1 MDEDVIAYLIGYT
14 VTLNDYKQEVTTETR
29 SQIFAKKKS
38 VSRAE
43 FYNGGKAG
51 LQPEFRLKT
60 AVIDYNGE
68 LEVEV
73 DGARYGIYRT
83 YNVSADYIELYCEEK
98 GGVQP

>member
-1 MDEDVIAYLIGYT
+1 MDVIAYLIGYT
-14 VTLNDYKQEVTTETR
+14 VTLNDYKQEVTTETQ

-38 VSRAE
+38 VSRTE

-51 LQPEFRLKT
+51 LQPKFRLKT

-68 LEVEV
+68 LVVEL
-73 DGARYGIYRT
+73 DGVRYGIYRT
-83 YNVSADYIELYCEEK
+83 YNVSEDYIELYCEKK

>member
-38 VSRAE
+38 VSRTE

-68 LEVEV
+68 LEVEL
-73 DGARYGIYRT
+73 DGVRYGIYRT
-83 YNVSADYIELYCEEK
+83 YNVSADYIELYCEKK

>member
-38 VSRAE
+38 VSRTE

-68 LEVEV
+68 LEVEL
-73 DGARYGIYRT
+73 DGVRYGIYRT
-83 YNVSADYIELYCEEK
+83 YNASADYIELYCEKK

>member
-38 VSRAE
+38 VSRTE

-68 LEVEV
+68 LEVEL
-73 DGARYGIYRT
+73 DGVRYGIYRT
-83 YNVSADYIELYCEEK
+83 YNVSADYIELYCEKK
-98 GGVQP
+98 GGLQP